1 MNIKL
6 QILLIIGTLL
16 FGTLI
21 LRLLISKKIAL
32 RYSLIWILADIA
44 MLCSALFPTVVDK
57 ISNLLGIKT
66 PSNFIF
72 VFGGLFALLI
82 ILTLTAI
89 ASTMNNQIYRL
100 TQTLSLLEKRVR
112 ELENKGDHKKNESS
126 NSDISTDK

>member
-1 MNIKL
+1 M
-6 QILLIIGTLL
+6 
-16 FGTLI
+16 
-21 LRLLISKKIAL
+21 RLLISKKIAL

-44 MLCSALFPTVVDK
+44 MLCSTLFPTVVDK

>member
-57 ISNLLGIKT
+57 ILYLYLE
-66 PSNFIF
+66 
-72 VFGGLFALLI
+72 VC
-82 ILTLTAI
+82 
-89 ASTMNNQIYRL
+89 
-100 TQTLSLLEKRVR
+100 LSC
-112 ELENKGDHKKNESS
+112 
-126 NSDISTDK
+126 